1 MSVEIITIG
10 DELLIGQVVD
20 TNSAWMSEQLN
31 MLNMPVGR
39 IVTVHDDAVAI
50 RSALQEALCR
60 SDIVLLTGG
69 LGPTKDDITK
79 GVLCDMFGTT
89 LVHSDAV
96 EANIRRLWANRNRSV
111 INELTLLQAMVPANC
126 EVIQNDVG
134 TAPIM
139 WWNRDGRVVVSMPGV
154 PYEMKYAMTQHVLP
168 RLQALQPSDSLLM
181 HRVVIVEGVAESV
194 IAQRLND
201 WETSLPDYM
210 HLAYLPA
217 QGLVRLRLD
226 ACVAMPEEQLT
237 AAVDGRMAALCEI
250 MGDDIVAFSDEPLEV
265 TLGTMLRG
273 RGFTIASAESCT
285 GGTVASLL
293 SHHAGSSDFYLGSV
307 VSYADSVKHEVL
319 GVDAGD
325 LATVG
330 AVSETVVRQMAE
342 GVRRVTGADWGLATS
357 GYAGPT
363 GGVDVPVGT
372 IWIAVSGPAGTWSR
386 CLHLGSLR
394 QQNIERTTQAVLAM
408 AIRLVRSKDID

>member
-1 MSVEIITIG
+1 
-10 DELLIGQVVD
+10 
-20 TNSAWMSEQLN
+20 
-31 MLNMPVGR
+31 
-39 IVTVHDDAVAI
+39 
-50 RSALQEALCR
+50 
-60 SDIVLLTGG
+60 
-69 LGPTKDDITK
+69 
-79 GVLCDMFGTT
+79 
-89 LVHSDAV
+89 
-96 EANIRRLWANRNRSV
+96 
-111 INELTLLQAMVPANC
+111 
-126 EVIQNDVG
+126 
-134 TAPIM
+134 
-139 WWNRDGRVVVSMPGV
+139 
-154 PYEMKYAMTQHVLP
+154 MKYAMTQHVLP
-168 RLQALQPSDSLLM
+168 RLQALQPSDSLLK
-181 HRVVIVEGVAESV
+181 HRVVVVEGVAESV

-201 WETSLPDYM
+201 WEISLPDYM

-226 ACVAMPEEQLT
+226 ACAAMSEEQLT

-293 SHHAGSSDFYLGSV
+293 SRHAGSSDFYLGSV

-394 QQNIERTTQAVLAM
+394 QQNIERTAQAVLAM

>member
-39 IVTVHDDAVAI
+39 IATVHDDAVAI

-154 PYEMKYAMTQHVLP
+154 P
-168 RLQALQPSDSLLM
+168 
-181 HRVVIVEGVAESV
+181 
-194 IAQRLND
+194 
-201 WETSLPDYM
+201 
-210 HLAYLPA
+210 
-217 QGLVRLRLD
+217 
-226 ACVAMPEEQLT
+226 
-237 AAVDGRMAALCEI
+237 
-250 MGDDIVAFSDEPLEV
+250 
-265 TLGTMLRG
+265 
-273 RGFTIASAESCT
+273 
-285 GGTVASLL
+285 
-293 SHHAGSSDFYLGSV
+293 
-307 VSYADSVKHEVL
+307 
-319 GVDAGD
+319 
-325 LATVG
+325 
-330 AVSETVVRQMAE
+330 
-342 GVRRVTGADWGLATS
+342 
-357 GYAGPT
+357 
-363 GGVDVPVGT
+363 
-372 IWIAVSGPAGTWSR
+372 
-386 CLHLGSLR
+386 
-394 QQNIERTTQAVLAM
+394 
-408 AIRLVRSKDID
+408 